1 MHLLTYYATSYFH
14 GELGWF
20 ANADSQKRYVKI
32 RSSYFSYTLIS
43 VPLPPKIPSIIF
55 ETQEDEIIQELAST
69 MDAGVRFSTV
79 DHKYVDFNE
88 WLLNQVCPSP
98 SNPRENRRIS
108 DCGLR
113 VRDGRIQG
121 NLAVA
126 RAFGDFQYK
135 KNEEKGQLEQAVSC
149 LPDVHSFQR
158 SIKVVL
164 YL

>member
-1 MHLLTYYATSYFH
+1 MFHFQPRITSKFRN
-14 GELGWF
+14 GE
-20 ANADSQKRYVKI
+20 
-32 RSSYFSYTLIS
+32 YTQND
-43 VPLPPKIPSIIF
+43 K
-55 ETQEDEIIQELAST
+55 
-69 MDAGVRFSTV
+69 
-79 DHKYVDFNE
+79 
-88 WLLNQVCPSP
+88 LNSSP

-149 LPDVHSFQR
+149 LPDVHCFQR
-158 SIKVVL
+158 SVKVV
-164 YL
+164 YLLHWGQNLNLRLLSIRTSIL